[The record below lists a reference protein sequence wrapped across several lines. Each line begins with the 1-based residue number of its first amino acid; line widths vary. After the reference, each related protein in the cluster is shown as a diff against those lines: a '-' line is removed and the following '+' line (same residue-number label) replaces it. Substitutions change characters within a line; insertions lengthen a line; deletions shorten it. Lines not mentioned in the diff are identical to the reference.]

1 MADFIEDKTGAFVF
15 LMLIA
20 SCCAWCCLAHCLFIR
35 CCTCLKRRHKLD
47 ETCLVT
53 GPDEPLSFLS
63 AHRGGSAEGMNLM
76 ELDVQLSKDGHPIVA
91 HDSDLGRMCGPE
103 YQNKLISDYNY
114 ADLPE
119 IQRRVT
125 MHLTEGDFEM

>member
-1 MADFIEDKTGAFVF
+1 
-15 LMLIA
+15 
-20 SCCAWCCLAHCLFIR
+20 
-35 CCTCLKRRHKLD
+35 
-47 ETCLVT
+47 
-53 GPDEPLSFLS
+53 
-63 AHRGGSAEGMNLM
+63 MNLM

-125 MHLTEGDFEM
+125 MHLTEGDFEMQEGETARFLLLEDLFKEFETASILFSIDMKNRS